1 MSQHNHIATFAN
13 RRESAMTVFARP
25 EAVDIAAIDAV
36 RCGRQLS
43 EAWLQTEVE
52 NTAALDPLLHET
64 LSRLSEGEVFSKAD
78 DHTIVLML
86 AAVRQTLDCFRPN
99 YGEPPRVYRRAKLS
113 ENCPLWNRHQR
124 RRPRSPIHPSSANV
138 RCGWLWNTAMSIR
151 VKLPR

>member
-1 MSQHNHIATFAN
+1 MSQHSHIATFAN

-86 AAVRQTLDCFRPN
+86 AAVRQTLDGFRPN
-99 YGEPPRVYRRAKLS
+99 YGDFFLRENTGQDPFFDIEQDRVRRLGELLKGFIQARYS
-113 ENCPLWNRHQR
+113 VIDAIVAERQIRMMR
-124 RRPRSPIHPSSANV
+124 R
-138 RCGWLWNTAMSIR
+138 W
-151 VKLPR
+151 